1 MYTYVFDD
9 KENEIALNNIK
20 AIIFDVISREKAK
33 QAVFREQV
41 MNVSDANAQNEL
53 FSIANVQE
61 AGLNDFIFVGNQLGE
76 ILKKIDSYSRNF
88 NLSNNNVNDS
98 QNKNGQSLSNNLN
111 TVANESM
118 DFGSVSN
125 ENVSVPI
132 SPEMPVDDS
141 AVVDEVPDVKKEE
154 SVAEKTDEVAVEKDD
169 KVSEDDIFEDA
180 VDEQK
185 EIPASDEKVV
195 EESEKPV
202 EEDSNSPDESVDLEK
217 AGEEPE
223 ENINSGVQLVIPG
236 ANSSATEEKSD
247 DTNSELIPINEEE
260 NNGDS
265 TKLIIPMVEDEKN
278 VEKTEES
285 APVNIVN
292 NPPQVIP
299 DVNSDPMIDALL
311 ASDDIKEEKQDE
323 AKIVFKKR
331 GNDLARAILTNAK
344 QTAHLR
350 KSLSTQ
356 EALLSSR
363 GFFENINSA
372 NLEQKLV
379 DNGLLPASDDAQMET
394 MLNQANALYA
404 EGKLEEAQA
413 IFDKISELNKQKQA
427 GTAMAA

>member
-111 TVANESM
+111 TVANEPM
-118 DFGSVSN
+118 DFASVSN
-125 ENVSVPI
+125 ENVSVPF

-141 AVVDEVPDVKKEE
+141 VVADEVPDVKKEE
-154 SVAEKTDEVAVEKDD
+154 SVAKNTNEVAVEKDD

-185 EIPASDEKVV
+185 EIPTSDEKVV

-236 ANSSATEEKSD
+236 ANSSATEEKSG

-394 MLNQANALYA
+394 MLNQANTLYA

>member
-88 NLSNNNVNDS
+88 NLSNNNVNDT
-98 QNKNGQSLSNNLN
+98 QNRNGQSLSNNLN

-141 AVVDEVPDVKKEE
+141 AVADEVPDVKKEE
-154 SVAEKTDEVAVEKDD
+154 SVAKNTDEVAVEKDD
-169 KVSEDDIFEDA
+169 KVSEDDIFEDV
-180 VDEQK
+180 VDEQR
-185 EIPASDEKVV
+185 EIPSSDKNVV

-394 MLNQANALYA
+394 MLNQANTLYA

>member
-61 AGLNDFIFVGNQLGE
+61 SGLNDFIFVGNQLGE

-88 NLSNNNVNDS
+88 NLSNNNVNDT
-98 QNKNGQSLSNNLN
+98 QNRNGQSLSNNLN

-141 AVVDEVPDVKKEE
+141 AVADEVPDVKKEE
-154 SVAEKTDEVAVEKDD
+154 SVAKNTDEVAVEKDD
-169 KVSEDDIFEDA
+169 KVSEDDIFEDV
-180 VDEQK
+180 VDEQR
-185 EIPASDEKVV
+185 EIPSSDKNVV

-394 MLNQANALYA
+394 MLNQANTLYA